1 MAKKIVTRSLRT
13 VVMRLFEN
21 ERFQNALKE
30 DPEEG
35 LKREGIRLSRK
46 DLRKL
51 KSFLRAP
58 SLERDLR
65 EYKRIGYKFQK
76 KLGIW
81 PW

>member
-65 EYKRIGYKFQK
+65 EYNRIGYKFQK